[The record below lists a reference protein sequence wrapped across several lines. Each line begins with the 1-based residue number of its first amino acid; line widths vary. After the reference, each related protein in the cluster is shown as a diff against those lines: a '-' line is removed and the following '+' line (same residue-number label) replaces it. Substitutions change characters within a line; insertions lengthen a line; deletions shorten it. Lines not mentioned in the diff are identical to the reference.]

1 MTNDKENTEEAKEH
15 SYNKLIEAKI
25 KKGKSGM
32 DDEMI
37 EMLTKLLTCQLCALA
52 FRAWIPTPETL
63 QNGKARRLRA
73 GEEVR

>member
-1 MTNDKENTEEAKEH
+1 
-15 SYNKLIEAKI
+15 
-25 KKGKSGM
+25 M

-37 EMLTKLLTCQLCALA
+37 EMLTKLLTCQLGALA